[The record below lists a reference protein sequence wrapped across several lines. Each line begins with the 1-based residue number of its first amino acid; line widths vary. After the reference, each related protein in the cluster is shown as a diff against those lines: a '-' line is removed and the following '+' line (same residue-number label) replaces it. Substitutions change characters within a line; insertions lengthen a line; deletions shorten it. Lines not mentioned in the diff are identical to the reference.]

1 MIVYGGKVKGCRI
14 LRIFGE
20 RHNDLS
26 EKTVEI
32 WGDMI

>member
-1 MIVYGGKVKGCRI
+1 MIVHGGKVKGSRI

-26 EKTVEI
+26 EKAVEKWVI
-32 WGDMI
+32 